1 MNYNHLN
8 LGISEVLA
16 DKITLHKG
24 IKDPKNHQAW
34 HWELSA
40 DDLHE
45 DFVKIVDRLGLT
57 VDSVWIFKTN
67 HFNKKWPIHRDNRL
81 HGVSLENHTDY
92 PKLNWI
98 YGDNSSYMIWYALK
112 NNVKLST
119 RTDLQD
125 DASYFHYEDED
136 MVEIE
141 RTIIKQTAIVQSG
154 VPHSVLNTS
163 DKNRWCV
170 SIIFTKDNR
179 HIGMEEL
186 VNLFND
192 YCIIVH

>member
-1 MNYNHLN
+1 
-8 LGISEVLA
+8 
-16 DKITLHKG
+16 
-24 IKDPKNHQAW
+24 
-34 HWELSA
+34 
-40 DDLHE
+40 
-45 DFVKIVDRLGLT
+45 
-57 VDSVWIFKTN
+57 
-67 HFNKKWPIHRDNRL
+67 
-81 HGVSLENHTDY
+81 
-92 PKLNWI
+92 
-98 YGDNSSYMIWYALK
+98 MIWYALK

-141 RTIIKQTAIVQSG
+141 RTIIKQAAIVQSG

>member
-1 MNYNHLN
+1 MHYKHLN

-16 DKITLHKG
+16 DRSILHKG
-24 IKDPKNHQAW
+24 VRDPEDHQAW
-34 HWELSA
+34 HWELSS

-45 DFVKIVDRLGLT
+45 DFVKIVDKLGLT
-57 VDSVWIFKTN
+57 VDSVRIFKTN

-81 HGVSLENHTDY
+81 YSVSLENHTDY

-98 YGDNSSYMIWYALK
+98 YGDNSSYMIWYAPK
-112 NNVKLST
+112 NNVESST
-119 RTDLQD
+119 RTDLQGAYT
-125 DASYFHYEDED
+125 ASYFHYEDED

-141 RTIIKQTAIVQSG
+141 RTIIKQASIVQSG
-154 VPHSVLNTS
+154 VAHSVLNTS
-163 DKNRWCV
+163 SKNRWCV

-192 YCIIVH
+192 YTA

>member
-8 LGISEVLA
+8 LGISGVLA
-16 DKITLHKG
+16 DISILHKG

-112 NNVKLST
+112 NNVELST
-119 RTDLQD
+119 QTDVQGD
-125 DASYFHYEDED
+125 SSYFHYEDED

-141 RTIIKQTAIVQSG
+141 RTIIKQAAIVQSG

-170 SIIFTKDNR
+170 SIICTKDNR
-179 HIGMEEL
+179 HVGMEEL
-186 VNLFND
+186 VNLFKD
-192 YCIIVH
+192 YSIIVH